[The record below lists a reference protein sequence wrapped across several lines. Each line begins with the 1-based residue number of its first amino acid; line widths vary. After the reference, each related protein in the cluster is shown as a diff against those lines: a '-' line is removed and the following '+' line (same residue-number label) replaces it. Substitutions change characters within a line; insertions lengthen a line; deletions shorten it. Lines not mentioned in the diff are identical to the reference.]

1 MRALVECELGIVAVD
16 LDTEAVD
23 LEDVP
28 EALPARVP
36 PEVDLPLV
44 VDADRAGASV
54 VAAVDRRPPVVIS
67 GDGGV
72 TWKEAG
78 AGLPPGRAVAISP
91 EHPDLVLFAGESRL
105 FLSRDGGRFWS
116 ALAVELPG
124 IAGIAWAD

>member
-1 MRALVECELGIVAVD
+1 MRALVDCELGVVAVD
-16 LDTEAVD
+16 LEAEEVE

-28 EALPARVP
+28 DRLPGPEP
-36 PEVDLPLV
+36 PQVGLPLV
-44 VDADRAGASV
+44 VAADRMGPTV
-54 VAAVDRRPPVVIS
+54 VAVVDRRPPVVIS
-67 GDGGV
+67 SDGGL

-91 EHPDLVLFAGESRL
+91 EHPDLILFAGESRL

-124 IAGIAWAD
+124 IAGIAWDD